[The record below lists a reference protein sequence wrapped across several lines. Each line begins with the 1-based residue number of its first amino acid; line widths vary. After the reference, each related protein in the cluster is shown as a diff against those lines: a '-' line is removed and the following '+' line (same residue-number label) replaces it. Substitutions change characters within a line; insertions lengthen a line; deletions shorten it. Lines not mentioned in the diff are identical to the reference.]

1 MKKVTL
7 KNCEEI
13 VFPKIKLSENI
24 AIWVLNRVAKN
35 DHAVLLVIK
44 VLENSQENMHGVVQ
58 KNRKTKKKQP
68 LPNNVGSTNY

>member
-1 MKKVTL
+1 M
-7 KNCEEI
+7 
-13 VFPKIKLSENI
+13 
-24 AIWVLNRVAKN
+24 AKN

-58 KNRKTKKKQP
+58 KNRKTQKKQP